1 MNLKTNLNSTTSP
14 IKQGDFNSR
23 LGSDE
28 RDKLV
33 DLLKRNHDI
42 VLEKYET
49 QKFRQET
56 LEKTA
61 AEKEKLYNDIKAEND

>member
-1 MNLKTNLNSTTSP
+1 M
-14 IKQGDFNSR
+14 
-23 LGSDE
+23 GSDE

-49 QKFRQET
+49 QKMRHET

-61 AEKEKLYNDIKAEND
+61 FEKEKLYNEIKLEND